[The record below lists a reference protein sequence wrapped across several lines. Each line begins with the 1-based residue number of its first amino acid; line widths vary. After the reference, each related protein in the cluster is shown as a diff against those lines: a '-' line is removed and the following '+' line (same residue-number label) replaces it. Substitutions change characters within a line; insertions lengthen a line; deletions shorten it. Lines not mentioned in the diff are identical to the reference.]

1 MKKKDDTK
9 QVLDKIY
16 HYSLEDIMGE
26 RFGRYSKYIIQDR
39 AIPDVRDGLKPVQ
52 RRILYSMYRKK
63 NWYDR
68 PTIKSAKTVGD
79 VIGNFHPHGD
89 ISIYEAMV
97 RMSQDWKSRHP
108 YIDMQGNNGSIDGDS
123 PAAYRYTEARLS
135 KISNEL
141 LKDIDKNTV
150 VFAPNFDDTLM
161 EPTVLPAKYPNLLVN
176 GASGISAG
184 YATNIP
190 THNLGEVIDATIHR
204 IDNPNCHLDTIM
216 DIIKGPDFP
225 TGGIVE
231 GKDGLRTAYETGRGK
246 IMIKSR
252 THFEEEK
259 NKLALIITE
268 IPYEVNKAQLVRKI
282 DEIRIDKKIDG
293 MIEVRDESDRE
304 GLRIAID
311 LKKDAN
317 RELVLNYLLKNTDL
331 QISYNFNMIAIDHRR
346 PRQLGLLDIL
356 DAYIAHQREV
366 VTKSKEFDLAHAKDQ
381 LHIVEGLIKCLSILD
396 EVIQT
401 IRGSKNKQDAQANL
415 IREYDFT
422 PRQADAILSLQ
433 LYKLTNTDVTA
444 LEEELSK
451 LRIIVARLEE
461 ILGDEAKLKAVMK
474 EELRLIKKE
483 YALPRLTDIKE
494 EITEIKIDTSVMIP
508 KEDVIVVVTKDG
520 YVKRTSYRSYT
531 SSSDEMSLKTG
542 DYILGYYEMN
552 TQDTLLLFTN
562 YGNFLYVP
570 VHELPDLKWKEQ
582 GKHISNLIKL
592 EEGEEVI
599 ASYPVHQFEQDLDF
613 TMVSRNGMIKRT
625 KLMDF
630 KVSRYSKPVVCMKL
644 KADDRLVAVYP
655 TLSKD
660 LFIVTKHG
668 YSLWFDCDEVPIV
681 GLKTSGVKGINLKDD
696 VVVSSMNFNAKTEE
710 YVAVITDKGTG
721 KRVRLTEFEKS
732 SRARRGLLVLREVK
746 TNPYLVLRAFITES
760 KHRFGLRG
768 TDVEFYKL
776 TELPIADRYSTG
788 STITKSYLEDA
799 FLEVTLQK
807 ETTEVIQSEEET
819 PKKEEEPKK
828 KVSLKEIDERLMTI
842 DDFLDF

>member
-89 ISIYEAMV
+89 TSIYEAMV

-204 IDNPNCHLDTIM
+204 IDNPNCRLDTIM

>member
-89 ISIYEAMV
+89 TSIYEAMV

-204 IDNPNCHLDTIM
+204 IDNPNCRLDTIM
-216 DIIKGPDFP
+216 EIMKGPDFP

-760 KHRFGLRG
+760 KHRFGLKG

-799 FLEVTLQK
+799 FLEATLQK
-807 ETTEVIQSEEET
+807 EATEVIQSEEET

>member
-204 IDNPNCHLDTIM
+204 IDNPNCRLDTIM

-317 RELVLNYLLKNTDL
+317 RDLVLNYLLKNTDL

-570 VHELPDLKWKEQ
+570 VYELPDLKWKEQ

-760 KHRFGLRG
+760 KHRFGLKG

-799 FLEVTLQK
+799 FLEATLQK
-807 ETTEVIQSEEET
+807 EATEVIQSEEET